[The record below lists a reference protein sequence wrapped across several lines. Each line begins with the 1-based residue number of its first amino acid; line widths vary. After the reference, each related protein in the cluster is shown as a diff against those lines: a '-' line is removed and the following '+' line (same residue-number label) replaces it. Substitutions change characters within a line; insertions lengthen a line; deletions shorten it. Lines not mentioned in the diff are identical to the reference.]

1 MSYDAVIFDMDG
13 LLLDT
18 ERLYSEGIGRLVAQ
32 YGKRYDWSV
41 KEQVMGRPS
50 DEVARFLVDT
60 LELPISPEEYMTE
73 RDRVLNALFPEASAK
88 PGAEALVRR
97 LSDAGVPIA
106 VATGSSRPLLEL
118 KTTRHRDWFAL
129 FNVVISAE
137 DDEVA
142 RGKPEPDVFLTA
154 ASKLGVDPTKCVV
167 FEDSPAGAHAGVAAA
182 MAVIAIPDPRTNRA
196 LFPDAVTY
204 LESLDAFC
212 PDDWGLMT
220 GSGP

>member
-1 MSYDAVIFDMDG
+1 MNYDAVIFDMDG

-18 ERLYSEGIGRLVAQ
+18 ERLYSEGIGQLVAQ

-50 DEVARFLVDT
+50 DEVARFLVQT
-60 LELPISPEEYMTE
+60 LDLPITPEDYMVQ
-73 RDRVLNALFPEASAK
+73 RDEVLNALFVNANAK

-97 LSDAGVPIA
+97 LSDGGVPMA

-129 FNVVISAE
+129 FNTVVSAE
-137 DDEVA
+137 DDDVA
-142 RGKPEPDVFLTA
+142 RGKPAPDVFLTA
-154 ASKLGVDPTKCVV
+154 AAKLDVDPARCVV

-182 MAVIAIPDPRTNRA
+182 MGVIAIPDPRTNRA
-196 LFPDAVTY
+196 LFPNAVTY
-204 LESLDAFC
+204 LESLDVFR
-212 PDDWGLMT
+212 PEDWGLMT
-220 GSGP
+220 GSAP